1 MLSYLMIFHG
11 IISILLILTVLLQF
25 GRGAEAGL
33 ISGGASEAVFSGA
46 QRGNILS
53 KITSILAILFLGNSI
68 VLAKLQSTNNSQSLL
83 DKLPVQSA
91 PAIPVA
97 PPAPKADAPVA
108 PKK

>member
-1 MLSYLMIFHG
+1 MISYLMVFHG

-53 KITSILAILFLGNSI
+53 KITSVLAILFLGNSI
-68 VLAKLQSTNNSQSLL
+68 VLAKLESTNHSKSLL
-83 DKLPVQSA
+83 DKLPVKEAPLA
-91 PAIPVA
+91 PAA
-97 PPAPKADAPVA
+97 KPAPVEPAPVA

>member
-1 MLSYLMIFHG
+1 MISYLMVFHG
-11 IISILLILTVLLQF
+11 VISILLILTVLLQF

-68 VLAKLQSTNNSQSLL
+68 VLAKLESSNNSQSLL
-83 DKLPVQSA
+83 DKMPVKEA
-91 PAIPVA
+91 PVV
-97 PPAPKADAPVA
+97 PAPKADPAPVKDA

>member
-1 MLSYLMIFHG
+1 MISYLMIFHG

-53 KITSILAILFLGNSI
+53 KITSVLAILFLGNSI
-68 VLAKLQSTNNSQSLL
+68 ILAKLESTNNSQSLL
-83 DKLPVQSA
+83 DKLPVQAA
-91 PAIPVA
+91 PAVPTT
-97 PPAPKADAPVA
+97 PPAAKTPAPAV